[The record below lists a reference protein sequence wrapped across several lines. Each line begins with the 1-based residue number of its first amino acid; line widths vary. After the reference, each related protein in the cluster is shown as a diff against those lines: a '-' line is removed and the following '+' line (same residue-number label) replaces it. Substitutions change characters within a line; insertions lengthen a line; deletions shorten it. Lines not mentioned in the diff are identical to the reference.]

1 MCNVS
6 RNSESSDIPG
16 VGGFPDKSYG
26 SVVAREVLLN
36 KSDGGVR
43 RTY

>member
-6 RNSESSDIPG
+6 RNSESSDIPE

-26 SVVAREVLLN
+26 SVVAREVLLK
-36 KSDGGVR
+36 KSDRGVH
-43 RTY
+43 RTF